1 MPYAIPLF
9 KFFAVLPGV
18 DNSIMSNYGKAWK
31 LEITGKTELSGL
43 IVVRPDKPIA
53 VKTPLGHK
61 GGRIVYLMGLYF
73 LLRSY
78 LREGGLWV

>member
-31 LEITGKTELSGL
+31 LEITGKAELSGL
-43 IVVRPDKPIA
+43 IAVRLDKPIG

-61 GGRIVYLMGLYF
+61 GGGDCYLSCL
-73 LLRSY
+73 
-78 LREGGLWV
+78 

>member
-1 MPYAIPLF
+1 MGSMGTGRELETA
-9 KFFAVLPGV
+9 
-18 DNSIMSNYGKAWK
+18 GKA
-31 LEITGKTELSGL
+31 ELSGL
-43 IVVRPDKPIA
+43 IVVRLDKPIG